1 MKLFKHFFIFI
12 SLLFFF
18 SFSLNS
24 SFAISIPEE
33 KKIAKKFMKM
43 IQERQMLLKD
53 PIANHMVTRVGNH
66 ILSFLPPQ
74 PFDYSFYIVD
84 DDVFNAFASPAA
96 NIFAYR
102 GLITALDSI
111 DELAGIIG
119 HEIAHAASRH
129 VSESIDR
136 SKLIGIGSLAGMLA
150 GAIIGSKSGGDAGVT
165 VITGSMA
172 IGQTAMLAFTRENE
186 TEADEKGIMFL
197 KKSCFAPEGLLSGL
211 MKIRASDYRG
221 VEGIPDYVKTHPGTS
236 QRIAHVETILSGYI
250 PSANKAKCDE
260 DFRFDMVK
268 YRLLGLY
275 AEIEPAFHQ
284 LTIELNNNPS
294 NAIAADAAA
303 IHYGMGLIYARK
315 FMGKKAISHLK
326 KALSINIFD
335 PMILLE
341 MGRIYLLNG
350 EPEKAL
356 NVLNGIEMDPVMGLM
371 AIFHQANAHLELRSL
386 SKAKKRFNTVINKAP
401 FLYPKAYFNLA
412 KIMSLEKKQ
421 DLSHY
426 YLGIYYSEINNKK
439 TAIVHLNKAL
449 DQLKDEIKIKKTKEL
464 LDRLKKQSASDTKNN
479 NNIR

>member
-1 MKLFKHFFIFI
+1 MI
-12 SLLFFF
+12 
-18 SFSLNS
+18 LN
-24 SFAISIPEE
+24 
-33 KKIAKKFMKM
+33 
-43 IQERQMLLKD
+43 D
-53 PIANHMVTRVGNH
+53 PIANHMVNKVGNH

-84 DDVFNAFASPAA
+84 ADVFNAFASPGA

-136 SKLIGIGSLAGMLA
+136 SKYISIGSLAGLIA
-150 GAIIGSKSGGDAGVT
+150 GAIIGSQSSDGAGAA
-165 VITGSMA
+165 VITGTMA
-172 IGQTAMLAFTRENE
+172 LGQTAMLAFTRENE

-197 KKSCFAPEGLLSGL
+197 KRSCFSPEGLLSGL

-221 VEGIPDYVKTHPGTS
+221 VEGIPDYVKTHPGTG
-236 QRIAHVETILSGYI
+236 QRIGHVETILSGYV
-250 PSANKAKCDE
+250 PSAKKIKCDE

-275 AEIEPAFHQ
+275 AKIEPTFLQ
-284 LTIELNNNPS
+284 LTTQLENDPS
-294 NAIAADAAA
+294 SADAAA
-303 IHYGMGLIYARK
+303 IHYGLGLIYARK
-315 FMGKKAISHLK
+315 FMGKKAILHLK

-356 NVLNGIEMDPVMGLM
+356 NVLKGIESDPVMGLM
-371 AIFHQANAHLELRSL
+371 ATFHKAGAYLELRNL
-386 SKAKKRFNTVINKAP
+386 SKAKKLFNTIIDKEP
-401 FLYPKAYFNLA
+401 SLYPQAYFRLA
-412 KIMSLEKKQ
+412 NILSLEKNAG
-421 DLSHY
+421 LSHY
-426 YLGIYYSEINNKK
+426 YLGVYYSKINNYK
-439 TAIVHLNKAL
+439 TAVVHLNKAL
-449 DQLKDEIKIKKTKEL
+449 GTLKSETDIKKTKKL
-464 LDRLKKQSASDTKNN
+464 LNRLTKQSPDTIKKE
-479 NNIR
+479 

>member
-1 MKLFKHFFIFI
+1 MKSSKYFFIFL
-12 SLLFFF
+12 SLVFFF
-18 SFSLNS
+18 SFSSNS

-33 KKIAKKFMKM
+33 RKVAKKFMKM
-43 IQERQMLLKD
+43 IHEKQMILND
-53 PIANHMVTRVGNH
+53 PIASHMITQVGNH
-66 ILSFLPPQ
+66 ILSFLPLQ

-84 DDVFNAFASPAA
+84 DDVFNAFASPGA

-136 SKLIGIGSLAGMLA
+136 AKFINIGSLAGMLA
-150 GAIIGSKSGGDAGVT
+150 GAIIGSKSGGDAGAAI
-165 VITGSMA
+165 ITGTMA
-172 IGQTAMLAFTRENE
+172 VGQTAMLTFTRENE

-197 KKSCFAPEGLLSGL
+197 KRSCFAPEGLLSGL
-211 MKIRASDYRG
+211 MKIRAADYRG
-221 VEGIPDYVKTHPGTS
+221 VEGIPDYVKTHPGTGN
-236 QRIAHVETILSGYI
+236 RIAHVETILAGYI
-250 PSANKAKCDE
+250 PSENKIKCDE

-275 AEIEPAFHQ
+275 ADIEPTFNQ
-284 LTIELNNNPS
+284 LTTKLEGNPS
-294 NAIAADAAA
+294 NADTANAAA

-315 FMGKKAISHLK
+315 LMREKAISHLK

-335 PMILLE
+335 PMVLLE

-356 NVLNGIEMDPVMGLM
+356 NVLQGIESDPVMGLM
-371 AIFHQANAHLELRSL
+371 ARFHQASAHLELRNL
-386 SKAKKRFNTVINKAP
+386 TKAKNLFNTVVSKTP
-401 FLYPKAYFNLA
+401 SLYPKAYYNLA
-412 KIMSLEKKQ
+412 NIMSLEKKQ

-426 YLGIYYSEINNKK
+426 YLGVYYAEINNNK
-439 TAIVHLNKAL
+439 TAIIHLNKAL
-449 DQLKDEIKIKKTKEL
+449 DKLKDESKIKKAKEL
-464 LDRLKKQSASDTKNN
+464 LARLKKQSTKNIKN
-479 NNIR
+479 